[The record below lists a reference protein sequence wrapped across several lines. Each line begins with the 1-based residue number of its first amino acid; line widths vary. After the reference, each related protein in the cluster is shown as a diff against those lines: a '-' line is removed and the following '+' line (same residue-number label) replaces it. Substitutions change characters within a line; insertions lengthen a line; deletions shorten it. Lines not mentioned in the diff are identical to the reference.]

1 MAARPDYYIATEETD
16 SRPNPWR
23 WEIRRHSEPMGVRIS
38 EGGFRSQVAA
48 EFAGERAL
56 QDFLEQLAVEE
67 RRDSPSRK

>member
-1 MAARPDYYIATEETD
+1 MVARPDYYIATEETD

-23 WEIRRHSEPMGVRIS
+23 WELRRLSKPMGVRIS
-38 EGGFRSQVAA
+38 EGGFRSRMAA

-67 RRDSPSRK
+67 TRDATSKK